1 MSGTRATQLR
11 VEYAR
16 GYLGLALFAE
26 AAAELERIA
35 ADEQGLPA
43 VRSMRLDLH
52 LAKKQWKKAVVVAA
66 DLAQAHPAWENAWIG
81 WAYAL
86 RELKRVEEARTVLMA
101 AERHHGK
108 TSAVLHYNLAC
119 YDSLLGALKSAR
131 VRLAKAC
138 RIDAQFKAAARED
151 PDLAALRAADAVG

>member
-43 VRSMRLDLH
+43 VRSMRLD
-52 LAKKQWKKAVVVAA
+52 
-66 DLAQAHPAWENAWIG
+66 
-81 WAYAL
+81 
-86 RELKRVEEARTVLMA
+86 
-101 AERHHGK
+101 
-108 TSAVLHYNLAC
+108 
-119 YDSLLGALKSAR
+119 
-131 VRLAKAC
+131 
-138 RIDAQFKAAARED
+138 
-151 PDLAALRAADAVG
+151 

>member
-52 LAKKQWKKAVVVAA
+52 LAKKQWKKAVVVAGE
-66 DLAQAHPAWENAWIG
+66 LARSHPQLENAWIG

-86 RELKRVEEARTVLMA
+86 RELQRVEEARAVLVA
-101 AERHHGK
+101 AEPHHGK

-119 YDSLLGALKSAR
+119 YDSLLGALQSAR
-131 VRLAKAC
+131 TRLTKAF
-138 RIDAQFKAAARED
+138 RIDAQFKTAARED
-151 PDLAALRAADAVG
+151 PDLAALRAAGDVG

>member
-35 ADEQGLPA
+35 ADEQGLPV
-43 VRSMRLDLH
+43 VRSMRIDLH

-66 DLAQAHPAWENAWIG
+66 ELAGGGRRGVSNGATAN
-81 WAYAL
+81 
-86 RELKRVEEARTVLMA
+86 RELRGQLLRGE
-101 AERHHGK
+101 
-108 TSAVLHYNLAC
+108 SPAC
-119 YDSLLGALKSAR
+119 WRSPLRPIFWRPLIGD
-131 VRLAKAC
+131 RL
-138 RIDAQFKAAARED
+138 
-151 PDLAALRAADAVG
+151 